1 MLYTVYTIHAIN
13 YRLQHTLRHKNKRNS
28 YNHKVFTISSE
39 PTNEGETDKEKYI
52 ERGGKERY

>member
-1 MLYTVYTIHAIN
+1 MPYTVYTIHAIN

-52 ERGGKERY
+52 ERERG